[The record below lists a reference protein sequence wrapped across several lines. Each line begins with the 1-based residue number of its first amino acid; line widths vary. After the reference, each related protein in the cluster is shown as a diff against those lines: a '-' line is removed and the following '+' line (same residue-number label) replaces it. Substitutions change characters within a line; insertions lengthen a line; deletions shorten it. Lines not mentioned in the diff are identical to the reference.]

1 MAPPPST
8 VIKLKRSETLNTIPT
23 TANIEVGEVAVN
35 TADKKIYIRDSSDN
49 IVAVA
54 DKNITYSKYNS
65 NTTITS
71 NTGVIADTSA
81 GSFTITMPAS
91 PVTGDKIEIV
101 DGSGTFGTNPLTVAR
116 NGNKIADIAD
126 DLSLN
131 ITGAAASFI
140 YNTDTWEVY
149 VQIGS
154 NSGGSVTLS
163 GAQTFTNKTIS
174 GSSNTLSNIGNSS
187 LTNNSITVN
196 DTSVSLGGSVTVS
209 SISGNAGTVTN
220 GVYTTDT
227 STVTNTMLAGSIT
240 NDKLINSSFTLADDS
255 SSTTNISL
263 GETLKI
269 AGGSGVDTTI
279 SGDTITI
286 SLENTV
292 VTESSSD
299 VLTNKT
305 ISGSSNT
312 LSNIDNSSLTN
323 SSITLVDESSS
334 TTNISLG
341 ETLKITGGSGI
352 DTTISGDTLTV
363 AISEGP
369 AFSAYANSSTQTITS
384 GSQQKVLFQTEEF
397 DTNNNYANST
407 FTPTVAGYYQL
418 NAEVRLDGASG
429 TGEIM
434 IVIWKNGSEYKRGTN
449 QSGTQI
455 ASSFWAMQVSSLVY
469 ANGSTDYFE
478 IYVQQT
484 SGGNLT
490 VTAVNSPNITWFN
503 GCKIRGV

>member
-163 GAQTFTNKTIS
+163 GAQTLENKT
-174 GSSNTLSNIGNSS
+174 
-187 LTNNSITVN
+187 LTTPII
-196 DTSVSLGGSVTVS
+196 S
-209 SISGNAGTVTN
+209 SISNTGTLTLPTSTDTLV
-220 GVYTTDT
+220 GKATTDT
-227 STVTNTMLAGSIT
+227 
-240 NDKLINSSFTLADDS
+240 
-255 SSTTNISL
+255 
-263 GETLKI
+263 
-269 AGGSGVDTTI
+269 
-279 SGDTITI
+279 
-286 SLENTV
+286 
-292 VTESSSD
+292 
-299 VLTNKT
+299 LTNKT

-369 AFSAYANSSTQTITS
+369 AFSAYANNTLQTITS

>member
-8 VIKLKRSETLNTIPT
+8 IIKLKRSETLNTIPT

-187 LTNNSITVN
+187 LTN
-196 DTSVSLGGSVTVS
+196 
-209 SISGNAGTVTN
+209 
-220 GVYTTDT
+220 
-227 STVTNTMLAGSIT
+227 
-240 NDKLINSSFTLADDS
+240 
-255 SSTTNISL
+255 
-263 GETLKI
+263 
-269 AGGSGVDTTI
+269 
-279 SGDTITI
+279 
-286 SLENTV
+286 
-292 VTESSSD
+292 
-299 VLTNKT
+299 
-305 ISGSSNT
+305 
-312 LSNIDNSSLTN
+312 

-369 AFSAYANSSTQTITS
+369 AFSAYAAATLQTITS

-418 NAEVRLDGASG
+418 NAEVRLDGTTG
-429 TGEIM
+429 TGEMM

-455 ASSFWAMQVSSLVY
+455 ASNFWAMQVSSLVY

-478 IYVQQT
+478 IYVQQG
-484 SGGNLT
+484 SGSDRT

>member
-1 MAPPPST
+1 VAPPPST
-8 VIKLKRSETLNTIPT
+8 IIKLKRSETLNTIPT

-187 LTNNSITVN
+187 LTN
-196 DTSVSLGGSVTVS
+196 
-209 SISGNAGTVTN
+209 
-220 GVYTTDT
+220 
-227 STVTNTMLAGSIT
+227 
-240 NDKLINSSFTLADDS
+240 
-255 SSTTNISL
+255 
-263 GETLKI
+263 
-269 AGGSGVDTTI
+269 
-279 SGDTITI
+279 
-286 SLENTV
+286 
-292 VTESSSD
+292 
-299 VLTNKT
+299 
-305 ISGSSNT
+305 
-312 LSNIDNSSLTN
+312 

-369 AFSAYANSSTQTITS
+369 AFSAYAAATLQTITS

-418 NAEVRLDGASG
+418 NAEVRLDGTTG
-429 TGEIM
+429 TGEMM

-455 ASSFWAMQVSSLVY
+455 ASNFWAMQVSSLVY

-478 IYVQQT
+478 IYVQQG
-484 SGGNLT
+484 SGSDRT

>member
-1 MAPPPST
+1 VAPPPST

-187 LTNNSITVN
+187 LTN
-196 DTSVSLGGSVTVS
+196 
-209 SISGNAGTVTN
+209 
-220 GVYTTDT
+220 
-227 STVTNTMLAGSIT
+227 
-240 NDKLINSSFTLADDS
+240 
-255 SSTTNISL
+255 
-263 GETLKI
+263 
-269 AGGSGVDTTI
+269 
-279 SGDTITI
+279 
-286 SLENTV
+286 
-292 VTESSSD
+292 
-299 VLTNKT
+299 
-305 ISGSSNT
+305 
-312 LSNIDNSSLTN
+312 

-397 DTNNNYANST
+397 DTNSNFANST

-429 TGEIM
+429 TGEMM
-434 IVIWKNGSEYKRGTN
+434 IVIWKNGSEHKRGTN

-455 ASSFWAMQVSSLVY
+455 ASNFWAMQVSSIVY

-478 IYVQQT
+478 IYVQQG

>member
-1 MAPPPST
+1 VAPPPST
-8 VIKLKRSETLNTIPT
+8 IIKLKRSETLNTIPT

-187 LTNNSITVN
+187 LTN
-196 DTSVSLGGSVTVS
+196 
-209 SISGNAGTVTN
+209 
-220 GVYTTDT
+220 
-227 STVTNTMLAGSIT
+227 
-240 NDKLINSSFTLADDS
+240 
-255 SSTTNISL
+255 
-263 GETLKI
+263 
-269 AGGSGVDTTI
+269 
-279 SGDTITI
+279 
-286 SLENTV
+286 
-292 VTESSSD
+292 
-299 VLTNKT
+299 
-305 ISGSSNT
+305 
-312 LSNIDNSSLTN
+312 

-369 AFSAYANSSTQTITS
+369 AFSAYAAATLQTITS

-490 VTAVNSPNITWFN
+490 VTAVNVPYITWFN
-503 GCKIRGV
+503 GCMIRGA

>member
-8 VIKLKRSETLNTIPT
+8 IIKLKRSETLNTIPT

-187 LTNNSITVN
+187 LTN
-196 DTSVSLGGSVTVS
+196 
-209 SISGNAGTVTN
+209 
-220 GVYTTDT
+220 
-227 STVTNTMLAGSIT
+227 
-240 NDKLINSSFTLADDS
+240 
-255 SSTTNISL
+255 
-263 GETLKI
+263 
-269 AGGSGVDTTI
+269 
-279 SGDTITI
+279 
-286 SLENTV
+286 
-292 VTESSSD
+292 
-299 VLTNKT
+299 
-305 ISGSSNT
+305 
-312 LSNIDNSSLTN
+312 
-323 SSITLVDESSS
+323 SSITLADESSS

-369 AFSAYANSSTQTITS
+369 AFSAYAAATLQTITS

-418 NAEVRLDGASG
+418 NAEVRLDGTTG
-429 TGEIM
+429 TGEMM

-455 ASSFWAMQVSSLVY
+455 ASNFWAMQVSSLVY

-478 IYVQQT
+478 IYVQQG
-484 SGGNLT
+484 SGSDRT

>member
-1 MAPPPST
+1 VAPPPST
-8 VIKLKRSETLNTIPT
+8 IIKLKRSETLNTIPT

-187 LTNNSITVN
+187 LTN
-196 DTSVSLGGSVTVS
+196 
-209 SISGNAGTVTN
+209 
-220 GVYTTDT
+220 
-227 STVTNTMLAGSIT
+227 
-240 NDKLINSSFTLADDS
+240 
-255 SSTTNISL
+255 
-263 GETLKI
+263 
-269 AGGSGVDTTI
+269 
-279 SGDTITI
+279 
-286 SLENTV
+286 
-292 VTESSSD
+292 
-299 VLTNKT
+299 
-305 ISGSSNT
+305 
-312 LSNIDNSSLTN
+312 
-323 SSITLVDESSS
+323 SSITLADESSS

-369 AFSAYANSSTQTITS
+369 AFSAYAAATLQTITS

-418 NAEVRLDGASG
+418 NAEVRLDGTTG
-429 TGEIM
+429 TGEMM

-455 ASSFWAMQVSSLVY
+455 ASNFWAMQVSSLVY

-478 IYVQQT
+478 IYVQQG
-484 SGGNLT
+484 SGSDRT

>member
-1 MAPPPST
+1 
-8 VIKLKRSETLNTIPT
+8 
-23 TANIEVGEVAVN
+23 
-35 TADKKIYIRDSSDN
+35 
-49 IVAVA
+49 
-54 DKNITYSKYNS
+54 
-65 NTTITS
+65 
-71 NTGVIADTSA
+71 VIADTSA

-187 LTNNSITVN
+187 LTN
-196 DTSVSLGGSVTVS
+196 
-209 SISGNAGTVTN
+209 
-220 GVYTTDT
+220 
-227 STVTNTMLAGSIT
+227 
-240 NDKLINSSFTLADDS
+240 
-255 SSTTNISL
+255 
-263 GETLKI
+263 
-269 AGGSGVDTTI
+269 
-279 SGDTITI
+279 
-286 SLENTV
+286 
-292 VTESSSD
+292 
-299 VLTNKT
+299 
-305 ISGSSNT
+305 
-312 LSNIDNSSLTN
+312 

-397 DTNNNYANST
+397 DTNSNFANST

-429 TGEIM
+429 TGEMM
-434 IVIWKNGSEYKRGTN
+434 IVIWKNGSEHKRGTN

-455 ASSFWAMQVSSLVY
+455 ASNFWAMQVSSIVY

-478 IYVQQT
+478 IYVQQG

>member
-187 LTNNSITVN
+187 LN
-196 DTSVSLGGSVTVS
+196 
-209 SISGNAGTVTN
+209 
-220 GVYTTDT
+220 
-227 STVTNTMLAGSIT
+227 
-240 NDKLINSSFTLADDS
+240 
-255 SSTTNISL
+255 
-263 GETLKI
+263 
-269 AGGSGVDTTI
+269 
-279 SGDTITI
+279 
-286 SLENTV
+286 
-292 VTESSSD
+292 
-299 VLTNKT
+299 
-305 ISGSSNT
+305 
-312 LSNIDNSSLTN
+312 N

-369 AFSAYANSSTQTITS
+369 AFSAYAAATLQTITS

-418 NAEVRLDGASG
+418 NAEVRLDGTTG
-429 TGEIM
+429 TGEMM

-455 ASSFWAMQVSSLVY
+455 ASNFWAMQVSSLVY

>member
-1 MAPPPST
+1 VAPPPST

-174 GSSNTLSNIGNSS
+174 GSSNTLSNI
-187 LTNNSITVN
+187 
-196 DTSVSLGGSVTVS
+196 
-209 SISGNAGTVTN
+209 
-220 GVYTTDT
+220 
-227 STVTNTMLAGSIT
+227 
-240 NDKLINSSFTLADDS
+240 
-255 SSTTNISL
+255 
-263 GETLKI
+263 
-269 AGGSGVDTTI
+269 
-279 SGDTITI
+279 
-286 SLENTV
+286 
-292 VTESSSD
+292 
-299 VLTNKT
+299 
-305 ISGSSNT
+305 
-312 LSNIDNSSLTN
+312 DNSSLTN

-397 DTNNNYANST
+397 DTNSNFANST

-429 TGEIM
+429 TGEMM
-434 IVIWKNGSEYKRGTN
+434 IVIWKNGSEHKRGTN

-455 ASSFWAMQVSSLVY
+455 ASNFWAMQVSSIVY

-478 IYVQQT
+478 IYVQQG

>member
-1 MAPPPST
+1 VAPPPST
-8 VIKLKRSETLNTIPT
+8 IIKLKRSETLNTIPT

-187 LTNNSITVN
+187 LTN
-196 DTSVSLGGSVTVS
+196 
-209 SISGNAGTVTN
+209 
-220 GVYTTDT
+220 
-227 STVTNTMLAGSIT
+227 
-240 NDKLINSSFTLADDS
+240 
-255 SSTTNISL
+255 
-263 GETLKI
+263 
-269 AGGSGVDTTI
+269 
-279 SGDTITI
+279 
-286 SLENTV
+286 
-292 VTESSSD
+292 
-299 VLTNKT
+299 
-305 ISGSSNT
+305 
-312 LSNIDNSSLTN
+312 

-369 AFSAYANSSTQTITS
+369 AFSAYAAATLQTITS

-418 NAEVRLDGASG
+418 NAEVRLDGTTG
-429 TGEIM
+429 TGEMM

-455 ASSFWAMQVSSLVY
+455 ASNFWAMQVSSLVY

-478 IYVQQT
+478 IYVQQG
-484 SGGNLT
+484 SGADRT